1 VCPKIVFAAY
11 AYKYPT
17 ARVSAARHGTHLY
30 LRYRRRFPDQLAVFG
45 VQIKDLLQLGLGN
58 TAHGQ
63 RRRVRSPRALAG
75 IEASVS
81 VQVKKEK
88 RIVDKGQGEGSGSL
102 TLANLSKASTARHQR
117 PICLAEKF
125 PPWMQT
131 CVPRKFPPEKPT
143 PVGPTVFPMSNS
155 FVIRVAHWQKPH
167 NDEPPHI
174 RVAHEC
180 AW

>member
-1 VCPKIVFAAY
+1 M
-11 AYKYPT
+11 
-17 ARVSAARHGTHLY
+17 SAARHGTHLY
-30 LRYRRRFPDQLAVFG
+30 LRYRRRFPDQFADFG

-63 RRRVRSPRALAG
+63 RRRERSPRALAG

-117 PICLAEKF
+117 QICLAESEAELSKLSRL
-125 PPWMQT
+125 Q
-131 CVPRKFPPEKPT
+131 KALLKKGLE
-143 PVGPTVFPMSNS
+143 VGSAS
-155 FVIRVAHWQKPH
+155 CEGA
-167 NDEPPHI
+167 
-174 RVAHEC
+174 
-180 AW
+180 